1 MVSGAFKYV
10 PLTSSDDLCLL
21 FCIYQSSMHRF
32 YDALP
37 GDTWLVNAT
46 EFGHADCLDETYASG
61 IEVIH
66 IGMQSWSGTNF
77 SASPRHRVTASGDLE
92 LLPDPRKNG
101 PSCGV
106 NNNATDPSPGD
117 CPSTAALSPVD
128 ATT

>member
-1 MVSGAFKYV
+1 MVSGAFKYF

-77 SASPRHRVTASGDLE
+77 SASPRHCVRGPGIVARPPEERS
-92 LLPDPRKNG
+92 LLWSK
-101 PSCGV
+101 
-106 NNNATDPSPGD
+106 
-117 CPSTAALSPVD
+117 
-128 ATT
+128 